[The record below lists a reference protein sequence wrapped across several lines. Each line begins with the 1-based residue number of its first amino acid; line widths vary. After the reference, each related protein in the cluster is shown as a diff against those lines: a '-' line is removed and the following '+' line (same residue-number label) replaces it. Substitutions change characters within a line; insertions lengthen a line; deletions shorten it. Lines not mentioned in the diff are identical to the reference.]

1 MAIVSSGGR
10 EPDFAFKVL
19 GKGSSHVFDVLEF
32 SLRERMSSPFELT
45 LMLVS
50 EDGNIP
56 FDDIVGQES
65 LLKILDE
72 KTRDPARFVHGVVRR
87 FENTGDRSGGKGRFH
102 LYRAEVVPSVWFL
115 SLERDCRIF
124 QKADQANNTVM
135 DVVKQVFKDAGLP
148 ADRFAYRLKGDP
160 PAREY
165 CVQYRESDLDF
176 VSRLLEEEGI
186 FHHFEHDEKK
196 HVTVFG
202 NDTSSYGCL
211 GGGSTPGKVKFNI
224 TEKGVPKE
232 ECVYDFTL
240 SRSVRTGKVT
250 RRDFHF
256 EKVSLDQTTDDESR
270 KSPKLDQKYEAYDYP
285 GGYIDP
291 KRGKALA
298 QVRLQEAQSLR
309 ETCSGKSTSRG
320 FLPGHKFEL
329 TDHDNTAFNRIYL
342 LVEVV
347 HEGYQPQVLH
357 SSAAAGPPET
367 EEKQFHCT
375 NTFVGIPADV
385 VFRPSRETPRPV
397 VEGPHTALVVG
408 PKGEEIYTDEY
419 GRVKVHFH
427 WDRLGK
433 RDEKSSCWIRVAS
446 MFAGSM
452 YGAIF
457 IPRIGQEVIVGFLE
471 GDPDRPIVT
480 GRVYNADCMPPYDLP
495 QEKTKSTIKTDTSP
509 GGKGFNEIRFEDLKD
524 QEQIFMHGQR
534 NLDVRIEKDA
544 MEWIG
549 QDRHLIVK
557 KDQLEL
563 VEGDKHQAVKGD
575 HNEKVDGTVSLKVG
589 MDMQEKVGMKH
600 ALDAGM
606 EIHLK
611 AGMKVVIEA
620 GVQLTLKAA
629 GSFVDIGPAGVAI
642 QGVMVNINS
651 GGSAGSGSGSSP
663 DPPKPPVEADKAK
676 PGSGKTTSAPASP
689 PPPTPQAQALKSSA
703 KSGTPFCET

>member
-10 EPDFAFKVL
+10 EPDFTFKVL
-19 GKGSSHVFDVLEF
+19 GKGTSHVFDVLEF

-50 EDGNIP
+50 EEENVP

-72 KTRDPARFVHGVVRR
+72 KARDTARFVHGVIRR

-102 LYRAEVVPSVWFL
+102 LYRAEVVPSLWFL

-124 QKADQANNTVM
+124 QQKDAKAIVTEIL
-135 DVVKQVFKDAGLP
+135 KDAGLL

-176 VSRLLEEEGI
+176 VYRLLEEEGI
-186 FHHFEHDEKK
+186 FHHFEHDDKK
-196 HVTVFG
+196 HITVFG
-202 NDTSSYGCL
+202 NDTSSYGCI
-211 GGGSTPGKVKFNI
+211 GGGSAPRKVKFNI

-250 RRDFHF
+250 RRDFNF

-291 KRGKALA
+291 NRGKALS
-298 QVRLQEAQSLR
+298 QVRLQEAQALR

-357 SSAAAGPPET
+357 TSAAGGGAPDKD
-367 EEKQFHCT
+367 EKQFHCI

-385 VFRPSRETPRPV
+385 VFRPPRVTPRPV

-408 PKGEEIYTDEY
+408 PKGEEIYTDKY

-480 GRVYNADCMPPYDLP
+480 GRIYNADCMPPYELP
-495 QEKTKSTIKTDTSP
+495 KEKTKSTIKTDTSP
-509 GGKGFNEIRFEDLKD
+509 GGKGFNEIRFEDAKD
-524 QEQIFMHGQR
+524 QEQIFVHGQR

-557 KDQLEL
+557 RDQVEM
-563 VEGDKHQAVKGD
+563 VEGDKHLTVTGD
-575 HNEKVDGTVSLKVG
+575 RNEKVDGAVSLKVG
-589 MDMQEKVGMKH
+589 TDKQEKVGVKH
-600 ALDAGM
+600 ALDAGQ

-611 AGMKVVIEA
+611 AGTKVIIEA
-620 GVQLTLKAA
+620 GTQVTMKV
-629 GSFVDIGPAGVAI
+629 GGNFVDVGPAGVTI
-642 QGVMVNINS
+642 QGTMVKINS

-663 DPPKPPVEADKAK
+663 DPPKQPAEADKAK
-676 PGSGKTTSAPASP
+676 PGIAPPSYS
-689 PPPTPQAQALKSSA
+689 PQAKALQSA
-703 KSGTPFCET
+703 ANSGAPLCHT